1 MWENV
6 IELIIFS
13 TMKFCGSMAP
23 HDNPSFLATE
33 IVGCSLVPGVVDYTP
48 ACHILYILLL
58 FNNLGN
64 SSHQNNLLYV
74 TLIHDDTMY

>member
-1 MWENV
+1 MGKCNG
-6 IELIIFS
+6 IYHIFNNEVLW
-13 TMKFCGSMAP
+13 KHAP

-33 IVGCSLVPGVVDYTP
+33 IVGCSLLPGVVDYTP
-48 ACHILYILLL
+48 ACHILYILLH

-64 SSHQNNLLYV
+64 SSHQNNLLSV